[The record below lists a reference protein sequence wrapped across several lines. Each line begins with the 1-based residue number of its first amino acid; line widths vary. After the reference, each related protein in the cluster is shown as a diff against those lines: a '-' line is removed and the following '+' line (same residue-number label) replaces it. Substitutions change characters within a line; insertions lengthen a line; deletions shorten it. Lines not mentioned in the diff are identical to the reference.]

1 MTTNTNQ
8 PTNQP
13 TRGKNMSENDII
25 RKALEAFPNA
35 TISEDADGQI
45 IINTG
50 LHLSERGE
58 AKPFETGAQS

>member
-1 MTTNTNQ
+1 
-8 PTNQP
+8 
-13 TRGKNMSENDII
+13 MSENDII

>member
-1 MTTNTNQ
+1 MMNNTNTN
-8 PTNQP
+8 TNTQ
-13 TRGKNMSENDII
+13 RQNMSENDII